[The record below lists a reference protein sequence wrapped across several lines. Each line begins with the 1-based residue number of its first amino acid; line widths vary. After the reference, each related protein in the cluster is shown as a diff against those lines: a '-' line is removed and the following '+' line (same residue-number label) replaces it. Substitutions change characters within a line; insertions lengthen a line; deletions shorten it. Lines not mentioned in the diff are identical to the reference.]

1 MQRSLLLFATLVV
14 VLCHALESE
23 SRFEEDNTDVGMI
36 DSPQNIRID
45 IDSDASWQGTD
56 EMQQKLLR
64 RQEYGEGNMEWKN
77 LLVKP
82 QSTIGSMLAYHSGEM
97 LRRLV
102 GSNCVLIERGTVTK
116 YFMCVGCEV
125 QEAMGCVDD
134 MRNNKSG
141 NVRSTCKFDHVM
153 EGNMA
158 KAMEQEQQEACCP
171 TVEGGSLKYFA
182 GSAYPEAFRCI
193 SNVGCTESTINSQLM
208 EECHGLCDYIP
219 STGDDASVASYRD
232 GTICLADYAAAPR
245 AVSLS
250 IASVIAIVVTGA
262 IVTIL

>member
-1 MQRSLLLFATLVV
+1 MIFATLMV
-14 VLCHALESE
+14 VLCYALEPE
-23 SRFEEDNTDVGMI
+23 SGFEEESTKEELFDK
-36 DSPQNIRID
+36 SEERID
-45 IDSDASWQGTD
+45 EDLSPSEGGTD
-56 EMQQKLLR
+56 QMQHMLR
-64 RQEYGEGNMEWKN
+64 RQEYDEGDMEWKS
-77 LLVKP
+77 LLLKP
-82 QSTIGSMLAYHSGEM
+82 KSTIGSMLAYHSGEM

-125 QEAMGCVDD
+125 EEAMGCVDD

-141 NVRSTCKFDHVM
+141 NVRPSCKFDHVM

-158 KAMEQEQQEACCP
+158 KAMEQEQQAACCP
-171 TVEGGSLKYFA
+171 TVTNGFLSAFA

-193 SNVGCTESTINSQLM
+193 SNVGCTESTIMSQLV

-219 STGDDASVASYRD
+219 ATDDDASVASYSD
-232 GTICLADYAAAPR
+232 GTICMAEYAGAPR

-250 IASVIAIVVTGA
+250 LGSIIAIVVTGA
-262 IVTIL
+262 IMAMTVY